1 MNTKFDIGDY
11 VYTKENEQWYLV
23 EIRRIIITKRNES
36 EVSILYDCRWCEING
51 IAPYPYWAKYGAVID
66 ESNLYK
72 EKL

>member
-23 EIRRIIITKRNES
+23 EIRTITITKRNES
-36 EVSILYDCRWCEING
+36 EVSILYGCRWCEINE
-51 IAPYPYWAKYGAVID
+51 ITPYWAKYGAVID

>member
-11 VYTKENEQWYLV
+11 VYIKEDEQWYLV
-23 EIRRIIITKRNES
+23 KICRIIITKRNES
-36 EVSILYDCRWCEING
+36 EFSILYDCEWCEING
-51 IAPYPYWAKYGAVID
+51 ITPYWAKYGAVID